1 MINKYWFWMLLFA
14 FQFSFSQLKGVVK
27 DSISGQPIP
36 YVNIWVENENIGT
49 TSELDGTFTINTTS
63 DKVLVF
69 SAVGYLRKK
78 ARVADNQ
85 GILLSLE
92 VNHLKDV
99 LVQKRLGKEQIEINT
114 FKSKEVNSY
123 HSADNKPTIIVTHIK
138 NSSIIEEHPF
148 IQKITFLSN
157 SQLATA
163 KIKLRIYDVA
173 PDGGPGANY
182 NDETIIV
189 SLKKGKRKNTIDVS
203 DQNII
208 IPKQGLF
215 IGFEWIIIKENKYTF
230 NYTIDQKGNKRIGDL
245 INKTSKIYSD
255 GQDYQPYIGLLK
267 SEESLRWFYSGGKW
281 HKLLN
286 NIENKGHLVFSKG
299 SLAIQLTLTN

>member
-1 MINKYWFWMLLFA
+1 MKYIFYFLFLA
-14 FQFSFSQLKGVVK
+14 FSVQAQLKGVVK

-78 ARVADNQ
+78 ISVANSQ
-85 GILLSLE
+85 EILLSLE
-92 VNHLKDV
+92 INHLNDV
-99 LVQKRLGKEQIEINT
+99 FVQKRLGKKQIEINT

-157 SQLATA
+157 SQLSTA
-163 KIKLRIYDVA
+163 KIKLRIFDVA
-173 PDGGPGANY
+173 PDGGPGSDY
-182 NDETIIV
+182 DDEVIIV
-189 SLKKGKRKNTIDVS
+189 SVKKGKRKNTIDVS
-203 DQNII
+203 NKNII

-215 IGFEWIIIKENKYTF
+215 IGFEWMIIEENKHRF
-230 NYTIDQKGNKRIGDL
+230 NFTIDQEGNKIIGGL
-245 INKTSKIYSD
+245 VNKKNKVYSD

-267 SEESLRWFYSGGKW
+267 SEESLKWFYTGGKW
-281 HKLLN
+281 HKPLINLK
-286 NIENKGHLVFSKG
+286 NKGNLVFSNE

>member
-1 MINKYWFWMLLFA
+1 MLLFA

-78 ARVADNQ
+78 ARVVYNQ

-92 VNHLKDV
+92 INHLEDIF
-99 LVQKRLGKEQIEINT
+99 VQKRVGKEQIEINT

-123 HSADNKPTIIVTHIK
+123 HSANNRPTIIVSHIK
-138 NSSIIEEHPF
+138 SSSIIEKHPF
-148 IQKITFLSN
+148 IQKISFLSN

-189 SLKKGKRKNTIDVS
+189 SLKKGKRKNSIDIS

-208 IPKQGLF
+208 IPKEGLF
-215 IGFEWIIIKENKYTF
+215 IGFEWMIIEENKYTF
-230 NYTIDQKGNKRIGDL
+230 NYTVDQEGRMTIGELANK
-245 INKTSKIYSD
+245 KSKLYTD
-255 GQDYQPYIGLLK
+255 GQNYQPYIGLMK
-267 SEESLRWFYSGGKW
+267 SEESLTWFYTGGKW
-281 HKLLN
+281 SQAFT
-286 NIENKGHLVFSKG
+286 IGNKGNIVFSKG
-299 SLAIQLTLTN
+299 SLATQLTLTN

>member
-1 MINKYWFWMLLFA
+1 MKSVLLFFLTLSLSA
-14 FQFSFSQLKGVVK
+14 QIQGVVK

-49 TSELDGTFTINTTS
+49 TSELDGTFNINTTS

-69 SAVGYLRKK
+69 SAVGYLTKK
-78 ARVADNQ
+78 ARVVGNQ
-85 GILLSLE
+85 GIQLSLE
-92 VNHLKDV
+92 VNHLNDV
-99 LVQKRLGKEQIEINT
+99 FVQKRLGKEQIEINT

-173 PDGGPGANY
+173 PDGGPGSDY
-182 NDETIIV
+182 DDEVIIV
-189 SLKKGKRKNTIDVS
+189 SVKKGKRKNTIDVS
-203 DQNII
+203 NKNII
-208 IPKQGLF
+208 VPKQGLF
-215 IGFEWIIIKENKYTF
+215 IGFEWIIIEENKYTF
-230 NYTIDQKGNKRIGDL
+230 NYTIDQKGNKRIGDI
-245 INKTSKIYSD
+245 INKTNKIYSD

-286 NIENKGHLVFSKG
+286 NIENKGRLVFSKG
-299 SLAIQLTLTN
+299 SLAIQLTMTN